1 MKKLHNYSNSR
12 RVLSGVA
19 RFVKTS
25 RLFAVMAVSTVLFAC
40 SGNVADKNISIDMLA
55 AVNAPGSVNLSEYAS
70 SIEYIPLELKD
81 SSYLFAGM
89 GIIVTENSYL
99 FYTGNKSVNVAF
111 YEYDKSGKYVRSVGN
126 RGRAKGEFVSKNG
139 LCYNSQTKDYGLL
152 DNNKLLIYAHDGSFR
167 SETQLFK
174 FKAMGFPRIYAIDGN
189 YIINVITAKDIKS
202 AMSGDMQ
209 DMIIKV
215 DKDGNLVENMV
226 LSNTITEA
234 STFLGAPSI
243 SGNGLMLYSNGDFA
257 RLYRERTTD
266 TIKCVNP
273 QTFESFDHYLLEGS
287 DKGVFMVPSSY
298 MENNGYIFMD
308 IMKNAKFFPNLDKN
322 AQRKYP
328 LLYDKKQNKAMAI
341 ATDQEYAMA
350 GMTNDIDSGAPFWP
364 TYVSGNRMFKLV
376 EAEEFIELAA
386 KSSSDK
392 IKSVAAGLNIES
404 NPVLVVVTLK

>member
-89 GIIVTENSYL
+89 GIIETENSYL

-139 LCYNSQTKDYGLL
+139 LCYNSKTKDYGLL

-174 FKAMGFPRIYAIDGN
+174 FKAMGFPRIYAIEA
-189 YIINVITAKDIKS
+189 II
-202 AMSGDMQ
+202 
-209 DMIIKV
+209 
-215 DKDGNLVENMV
+215 L
-226 LSNTITEA
+226 
-234 STFLGAPSI
+234 
-243 SGNGLMLYSNGDFA
+243 
-257 RLYRERTTD
+257 
-266 TIKCVNP
+266 
-273 QTFESFDHYLLEGS
+273 
-287 DKGVFMVPSSY
+287 
-298 MENNGYIFMD
+298 
-308 IMKNAKFFPNLDKN
+308 
-322 AQRKYP
+322 
-328 LLYDKKQNKAMAI
+328 
-341 ATDQEYAMA
+341 
-350 GMTNDIDSGAPFWP
+350 
-364 TYVSGNRMFKLV
+364 
-376 EAEEFIELAA
+376 
-386 KSSSDK
+386 
-392 IKSVAAGLNIES
+392 
-404 NPVLVVVTLK
+404 